1 MDSRAVFE
9 AQSYFPFDQS
19 GARLSSHRTGFFFCI
34 LIIFISFQKIHEMF
48 ELQHYYRHIR
58 RVDKFMTVMNKVNIT
73 VISQACFF
81 LLFVFWS

>member
-1 MDSRAVFE
+1 
-9 AQSYFPFDQS
+9 
-19 GARLSSHRTGFFFCI
+19 
-34 LIIFISFQKIHEMF
+34 MF
-48 ELQHYYRHIR
+48 ELQHYYRHIG